1 MDRPEDLATPPIV
14 GRYYLV
20 PCVEIRLAGFG
31 WSRGFWPV
39 IGPEHEDA
47 KLLNFSQRHFHV
59 DARFLTAPQLAE
71 VSRFRH
77 GVFSNPI
84 CTSSRIDGRR
94 LPGWRAPTLRKRLC
108 QREQPAYPARGLP
121 ELVPELPAAFV
132 QAKVKCGRCP
142 HKGLP
147 LSSLPRE
154 PGTDI
159 VTCPGHGLRWD
170 LASGALMRKAVARG
184 Q

>member
-1 MDRPEDLATPPIV
+1 MDKVEDLQVPPIV

-20 PCVEIRLAGFG
+20 PCVAIVVADFG

-47 KLLNFSQRHFHV
+47 KLLNFGQRHFHV
-59 DARFLTAPQLAE
+59 DARFLSARQLAE
-71 VSRFRH
+71 VNRFRH

-84 CTSSRIDGRR
+84 CTTSWGVGRR
-94 LPGWRAPTLRKRLC
+94 LSGWRAPALRRRLC
-108 QREQPAYPARGLP
+108 QREQPAYPADGLP
-121 ELVPELPAAFV
+121 ERYPQLPAAFA
-132 QAKVKCGRCP
+132 QARVKCGRCP

-159 VTCPGHGLRWD
+159 VTCPGHGLRWN
-170 LASGALMRKAVARG
+170 LASGELIREVRRG